1 MALKTSPLILVIGG
15 TGTQGGNV
23 ARELLKN
30 GHRVRILTR
39 NPESIAAKQMVEAG
53 AEVVKGDMSDLQSLE
68 PAMQDVT
75 AIFSAQY
82 ADPNDPSIE
91 LRNASNMVQMAQ
103 KTGIQQIVHTSVV
116 GSNVFPRWDKYKALV
131 ETFDHKYEVEEYI
144 RNGGFKYWTILHPCW
159 FMENFMQPN
168 ASVMAPELHKGVL
181 FGRWEPET
189 LIKLTCGEDTARFAR
204 AVFEDPEKFNK
215 KDIDVSGD
223 ELTIVQIA
231 DVLSKAKKKQVTY
244 EKVSYKEAV
253 RRGMFEGTVAAHEWM
268 NAVPGFDINET
279 KQYGIRLKTFSEWVD
294 ENKDRIVI
302 D

>member
-1 MALKTSPLILVIGG
+1 MTLKTSPLILVIGG

-39 NPESIAAKQMVEAG
+39 NPESITAKQMAEAG
-53 AEVVKGDMSDLQSLE
+53 AEVVKGDMGNLQSLE
-68 PAMQDVT
+68 PAMQGVT

-144 RNGGFKYWTILHPCW
+144 EYTALRSPDNEYLGIIEVTQDITNLR
-159 FMENFMQPN
+159 
-168 ASVMAPELHKGVL
+168 EL
-181 FGRWEPET
+181 
-189 LIKLTCGEDTARFAR
+189 
-204 AVFEDPEKFNK
+204 
-215 KDIDVSGD
+215 KDDQR
-223 ELTIVQIA
+223 L
-231 DVLSKAKKKQVTY
+231 LSYSSK
-244 EKVSYKEAV
+244 
-253 RRGMFEGTVAAHEWM
+253 
-268 NAVPGFDINET
+268 
-279 KQYGIRLKTFSEWVD
+279 
-294 ENKDRIVI
+294 
-302 D
+302 